1 MIRDTDNHMSST
13 VLSLFLFLRFI
24 FYGLLILIYE
34 LVKFILILIL
44 FDSLKL
50 IVTSFQAALFF
61 ISKVF
66 PRSFHSYEDEKQY
79 FHEHTFEFL

>member
-1 MIRDTDNHMSST
+1 MIRDADNQMSST
-13 VLSLFLFLRFI
+13 DLGLFQFIIFLFYALLSLT
-24 FYGLLILIYE
+24 YE
-34 LVKFILILIL
+34 LVIFILILIL

-50 IVTSFQAALFF
+50 IATSFQAALFF